1 MIDQYLTGRRSY
13 EWYYILLSMFDLTL
27 GLRLVLAYDLLSL
40 QSSAQLLERSLFSRL
55 VADRRRLVKSETA
68 GSDLAAGGQ

>member
-1 MIDQYLTGRRSY
+1 
-13 EWYYILLSMFDLTL
+13 MFDLTP